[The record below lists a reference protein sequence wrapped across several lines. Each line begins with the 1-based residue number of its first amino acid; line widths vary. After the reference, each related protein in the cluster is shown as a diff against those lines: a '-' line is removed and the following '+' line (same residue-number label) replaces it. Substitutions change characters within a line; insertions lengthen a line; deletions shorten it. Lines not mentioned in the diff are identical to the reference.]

1 MNVVFIILLVLIAFF
16 ILVWFTNITIE
27 VHLRHQHKDDFYQ
40 IKCKALFGLIRY
52 TYEIPEATLNEDDGE
67 TKLKIKQTESINN
80 NKKGVKQESIS
91 VENVTDAFHR
101 VQEIIQDIVSF
112 HEIVRR
118 FLRKVHVR
126 NLEWETEIGVR
137 DAAITG
143 VLSGACWGIKGSI
156 VGLLVE
162 YMNVYPEPKLA
173 VTPIFNKPASYTSF
187 QCMVSV
193 QNGHAILTGIAMLSH
208 RRSIIRKKEKIK
220 NEHKEVSS

>member
-1 MNVVFIILLVLIAFF
+1 L
-16 ILVWFTNITIE
+16 
-27 VHLRHQHKDDFYQ
+27 
-40 IKCKALFGLIRY
+40 
-52 TYEIPEATLNEDDGE
+52 
-67 TKLKIKQTESINN
+67 
-80 NKKGVKQESIS
+80 
-91 VENVTDAFHR
+91 FHR
-101 VQEIIQDIVSF
+101 VEELIQDIVSF

-143 VLSGACWGIKGSI
+143 VLSGVCWGIKGSI

-162 YMNVYPEPKLA
+162 YMNVHPEPKLA

-208 RRSIIRKKEKIK
+208 RRSIIRKKEKFK